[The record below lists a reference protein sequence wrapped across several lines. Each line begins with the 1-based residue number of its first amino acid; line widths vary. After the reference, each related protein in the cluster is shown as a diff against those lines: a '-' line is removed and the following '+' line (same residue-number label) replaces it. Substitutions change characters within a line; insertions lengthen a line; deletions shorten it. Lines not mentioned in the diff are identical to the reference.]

1 MLVRLEGYGATL
13 QQAVLAAVL
22 VRLLTV
28 WLTAALGVAGC
39 WRLWRLD
46 RRRAV
51 SGAWTPA
58 GSATEAGPGHFD
70 ALGAAYAGELS
81 PAARERVVGRKVAL
95 TVRALRAAGIGPGAR
110 LLDAGCG
117 PGWYVAAL
125 AGAGYRVVGV
135 DLAPGQVAAARE
147 AVGTGPGLLAAS
159 VLALPFQNGAFDAA
173 LAVNVLHHAGD
184 RADQDAGPGRDG
196 PHRPPRGARPGA
208 RDLHRQSPLP
218 PLHGLPLPALEAHR
232 PGHGGLA
239 RPPPASHRRERR
251 PGHPAPLHLPARLHP
266 RGPLPLPGPPGAVAG
281 ALPLGTVRRPLHRR
295 LPAPARHRRRA
306 RRRRGSWPPVCAH
319 HKGRSREPRR
329 APPSSLVGSPSSA
342 GPPWPW
348 RSGPAPW
355 PSTASTSRGSGSTAS
370 VR

>member
-46 RRRAV
+46 RRLAV

-81 PAARERVVGRKVAL
+81 PG
-95 TVRALRAAGIGPGAR
+95 
-110 LLDAGCG
+110 
-117 PGWYVAAL
+117 
-125 AGAGYRVVGV
+125 AGAGGGAQGGPHRARLVRGRDWTRGPPAGRRLRAGVVRRR
-135 DLAPGQVAAARE
+135 PGRGRLPRGGRRPGAGAGHGRAGGGWHR
-147 AVGTGPGLLAAS
+147 PGLLAAS
-159 VLALPFQNGAFDAA
+159 V
-173 LAVNVLHHAGD
+173 AGPPVPE
-184 RADQDAGPGRDG
+184 RGIRRRPGGQRPAPCRRPRRPGCRPGRDG
-196 PHRPPRGARPGA
+196 PHRPPRGPRPGA

-218 PLHGLPLPALEAHR
+218 PLHGLPLSPLEAHR

-251 PGHPAPLHLPARLHP
+251 PATLHHYTFLPDFTPGGLYRYLAPLEQWLERSRWAPYAAHFTAVYQRRQAPVARAP
-266 RGPLPLPGPPGAVAG
+266 RVMASRLRAPQG
-281 ALPLGTVRRPLHRR
+281 AL
-295 LPAPARHRRRA
+295 
-306 RRRRGSWPPVCAH
+306 S
-319 HKGRSREPRR
+319 
-329 APPSSLVGSPSSA
+329 
-342 GPPWPW
+342 
-348 RSGPAPW
+348 
-355 PSTASTSRGSGSTAS
+355 
-370 VR
+370 